1 MYESDVLI
9 SGASIAGPALAFWLH
24 RAGYRVTIVE
34 RAPALRPGGQTVD
47 LRGAGRTVVERM
59 GLLDAVRDRCV
70 HERGLAYVDGAGRR
84 VAEVPAEAF
93 GGEGIVAEIEIL
105 RGDLADVLHEAT
117 RDDVEY
123 LFGDRIVAMDQDGGG
138 AGGGVD
144 VRFASGL
151 RRRFGL
157 VVGADG
163 LHSGVRALA
172 FGPESEF
179 VRPLGLAMAF
189 FTVPD
194 PVGLDGRCVMHHV
207 PGAVAGLRPDRVPG
221 RAKALLATHTEEPV
235 HRLPRE
241 RSRALLREALA
252 GAGWRTP
259 EILDAMDGADDFYV
273 ESIGQ
278 VHVDSW
284 SRGRIVLLG
293 DAVACPSPLTG
304 MGTSLALVG
313 AHVLAG
319 ELAGRAGYAEAFAAY
334 ERIVRPY
341 AVRARELPPG
351 GTRGFAP
358 TSRTWIAM
366 GRASMRWMTRWPL
379 RLLAA
384 RIFTA
389 ADGIDLPVYEG
400 LQLVTQKS

>member
-1 MYESDVLI
+1 MYDNDVLI

-24 RAGYRVTIVE
+24 RAGYRVTVVE

-47 LRGAGRTVVERM
+47 LRGAGRTVVGRM
-59 GLLDAVRDRCV
+59 GLLDAVRARCV
-70 HERGLAYVDGAGRR
+70 HERGLAYVDADGRR
-84 VAEVPAEAF
+84 AAEVPAEAF

-105 RGDLADVLHEAT
+105 RGDLAEVLHDAT

-123 LFGDRIVAMDQDGGG
+123 LFGDRIVAMDED
-138 AGGGVD
+138 ADGVD
-144 VRFASGL
+144 VRLASGL

-179 VRPLGLAMAF
+179 VHPLGMAMAF

-194 PVGLDGRCVMHHV
+194 PIGLDGRCTMHHV
-207 PGAVAGLRPDRVPG
+207 PGAVAGLRPDRVEG
-221 RAKALLATHTEEPV
+221 RAKALLATHTDEPV
-235 HRLPRE
+235 HRLPRA
-241 RSRALLREALA
+241 RSRELLRDALA

-259 EILDAMDGADDFYV
+259 EILDAMDRADDFYV

-278 VHVDSW
+278 VRVGAW
-284 SRGRIVLLG
+284 SRGRVVLLG
-293 DAVACPSPLTG
+293 DAAACPSPLTG

-313 AHVLAG
+313 AYVLAG
-319 ELAGRAGYAEAFAAY
+319 ELASRADRAAALAAY
-334 ERIVRPY
+334 ERVVRPY
-341 AVRARELPPG
+341 AARARRLPPG

-358 TSRTWIAM
+358 TSRAAIVA

-384 RIFTA
+384 RMFAA
-389 ADGIDLPVYEG
+389 ADGIDLPRYDALRPAVRMP
-400 LQLVTQKS
+400 